1 MSSKISVALCTY
13 NGEKFIEQQL
23 KSIFNQSLA
32 VSEIII
38 CDDASTDKTVDIIS
52 KFELKYPTII
62 QLYKNE
68 INLNCVKNFE
78 KAIQLTTGDYIF
90 LSDQDDVWQAD
101 KVEKTIN
108 YFLQNPTAE
117 GVFTDAFLIDDNN
130 KRIEN
135 YSLLQCCIFNAEMLE
150 QCGSFWNTYQQYNN
164 MVTGAT
170 LCIKKV
176 VKEFIFPFPVIPQF
190 YHDEWIALHLAKRNT
205 LQLLNEK
212 LISYRIHQQQ
222 QVGTGIIE
230 RYQAQKEYADIVM
243 GIKKV
248 NRFNDIFIVY
258 KKVYSLYDK
267 YYRVM
272 QYDDGKKFDFESLAK
287 GTAQNLKLLQKKM
300 IIQFPFNAVPKII
313 WDKIRNKRQ
322 VHKI

>member
-23 KSIFNQSLA
+23 ESIFNQSVS

-38 CDDASTDKTVDIIS
+38 CDDASTDKTVEIIS
-52 KFELKYPTII
+52 KFVQKYSTII
-62 QLYKNE
+62 QLHKNE
-68 INLNCVKNFE
+68 LNLNCVKNFE
-78 KAIQLTTGDYIF
+78 KAIQLTTGYYIF
-90 LSDQDDVWQAD
+90 LSDQDDVWQKD
-101 KVEKTIN
+101 KVEKTLN
-108 YFLQNPTAE
+108 HFLQNPTAE
-117 GVFTDAFLIDDNN
+117 GIFTDAFLTDNNN

-135 YSLLQCCIFNAEMLE
+135 YSLLQCCIFNADIVD
-150 QCGSFWNTYQQYNN
+150 QCGGFWNTYMQYNN

-170 LCIKKV
+170 LCIKKE
-176 VKEFIFPFPVIPQF
+176 VKDFIFPFPTIPQF
-190 YHDEWIALHLAKRNT
+190 YHDEWIALHLAQRNT

-212 LISYRIHQQQ
+212 LIFYRIHQQQ
-222 QVGTGIIE
+222 QVGTGIID
-230 RYQAQKEYADIVM
+230 RYHSEKEYADIVM

-272 QYDDGKKFDFESLAK
+272 QYEDGKKFDFKSLAK
-287 GTAQNLKLLQKKM
+287 GTAKNLKLLQRKM
-300 IIQFPFNAVPKII
+300 IMQFPFNAVPKII